1 MNPIDVTTTANAA
14 FNTGMNVAG
23 IIAVI
28 IIGLAII
35 GGCIGFMLWRRTFN
49 IDVII
54 VRFGNGTDF
63 RTGLKGKFILKKN
76 KDGTKEWRFKIYN
89 AKKHKLLY
97 HQESISPENIY
108 HHEIRGRVGKMIYL
122 AENSEGYLVPMEI
135 KPKVYTYTQPV
146 LDDNGKP
153 VKDESGKIKEQTIET
168 HVLKSAYSHVHTA
181 WLSADREKI
190 KQLYKKDDNMLLWM
204 MLLFGF
210 CFAVMVIAILY
221 NGHKTTQAMEQF
233 AIGSQSIADAM
244 RYLGANMTNATQS
257 QPINTVINI

>member
-1 MNPIDVTTTANAA
+1 MNPIEVTTAANAA
-14 FNTGMNVAG
+14 FDTGINVVG
-23 IIAVI
+23 LIAVI
-28 IIGLAII
+28 IFGLLVIGFAV
-35 GGCIGFMLWRRTFN
+35 GFMLYVRTFN
-49 IDVII
+49 VDVII
-54 VRFGNGTDF
+54 ARFGNGTDF

-97 HQESISPENIY
+97 NEESINPENIY
-108 HHEIRGRVGKMIYL
+108 HHEIKGRVGKMIYL
-122 AENSEGYLVPMEI
+122 GENSQGYLVPLDI
-135 KPKVYTYTQPV
+135 KPQVYRYKQPV
-146 LDDNGKP
+146 LNDEGKP
-153 VKDESGKIKEQTIET
+153 IGEKEVET

-210 CFAVMVIAILY
+210 CCLVIGITIMY

-233 AIGSQSIADAM
+233 AIGSQAIADAM
-244 RYLGANMTNATQS
+244 RYLGANMTNATQA
-257 QPINTVINI
+257 QPINNVINI